1 MNKQMKEKIK
11 EVLGFHGVFDKDTVT
26 DDIERELD
34 NMKGEQ

>member
-26 DDIERELD
+26 DDIERKLD
-34 NMKGEQ
+34 NMDVE